1 MLQDTLNDAMS
12 VIKNAEKVGKG
23 ECTVRPSSKL
33 VGRVLKV
40 MQESG
45 YIKQFELVEDGRSRI
60 FRVALSGQINDCGVI
75 RPRYS
80 VKVADL
86 EKYEARYLPAQDFG
100 VLILTTTKGVVTHME
115 AKKGGVGGKLLAFVY

>member
-1 MLQDTLNDAMS
+1 MQHDTLNDAMA

-33 VGRVLKV
+33 VGRVLRV

-45 YIKQFELVEDGRSRI
+45 YIRQFELVEDGRSRM
-60 FRVALSGQINDCGVI
+60 FKVALSGQINDCGVI